1 VFAAIAVLIGFTAAP
16 VAAASIPIAAFP
28 AGLNPNSLLL
38 PPPTQ
43 NGRVD
48 VSVALHVLNLS
59 DINEVAERFHLTG
72 YLLAQWRDSRLAYQ
86 PTGPG
91 DKFKPFVHDSVWLPL
106 LVIINTTEPRQTFET
121 SIGVFPDGTVSY
133 VERFDAQISST
144 FHLRAFPFDTQKL
157 EILIHPFTDQQQ
169 FVSFMPGSF
178 PVWTAAEFETYS
190 SLGSWQF
197 KSLTFR
203 FGRAGSQ
210 FGQEA
215 ISEARFEI
223 TMQRRYGFYLWKVF
237 FPLLLMVIV
246 SWSIFWFDPP
256 EVSSQVTIA
265 ITVILTIIAFAL
277 AISLTLPRIPYLTF
291 ADGFFLSCY
300 IFAFLA
306 MVELTAIHIA
316 YRNERRRIAANIRRT
331 ARWLVPVAFVVVN
344 SILIVHFLS

>member
-1 VFAAIAVLIGFTAAP
+1 VFAAIALLIGFTAAP

-28 AGLNPNSLLL
+28 TGLNPNSLLL

-72 YLLAQWRDSRLAYQ
+72 YLLARWRDSRLAYQ
-86 PTGPG
+86 PTSPG
-91 DKFKPFVHDSVWLPL
+91 DKFKPLAHDSVWLPL

-133 VERFDAQISST
+133 VERFDALISST

-157 EILIHPFTDQQQ
+157 EILVHPFTDQQQ
-169 FVSFMPGSF
+169 FVSFIPGSF
-178 PVWTAAEFETYS
+178 PVWAAAEFETYS
-190 SLGSWQF
+190 SVGSWQF
-197 KSLTFR
+197 RSLTFR

-210 FGQEA
+210 FGPGA
-215 ISEARFEI
+215 ISEVRFEI
-223 TMQRRYGFYLWKVF
+223 TMQRRYGFYMWKVF
-237 FPLLLMVIV
+237 LPLLLMVIV

-265 ITVILTIIAFAL
+265 IRVILTIIAFAL

-291 ADGFFLSCY
+291 ADGFFLCCY

-306 MVELTAIHIA
+306 MVELTAVHIA
-316 YRNERRRIAANIRRT
+316 YRNEGRKIATNIRRT
-331 ARWLVPVAFVVVN
+331 ARWLVPVAFLVVN
-344 SILIVHFLS
+344 SLLIVHFLS